1 MVMVMEEKIGMKK
14 MRSKMRMSGI
24 AGRAVVILVAFSLN
38 SCMLGKHYKELDLE
52 LPQAVVPGA
61 ADSLT
66 LADMEWWKF
75 YTDTTLQAL
84 IGKTLA
90 YNKDMLTAAAR
101 IKEMAA
107 LKRIK
112 TAALLPE
119 VSAAASGDREHT
131 DYNGNDLSIDRE
143 FGIKGKVAWELDL
156 WGNLRWGREK
166 GIAEYLQSVESRRAM
181 QMMLVAEVATAYYE
195 LVALDN
201 ELAIVKRTLD
211 TRKEGVHQAR
221 LRFEGGLTS
230 ETSYQQAQVELA
242 SAATLIPD
250 LEKRIVEKENQIALL
265 TGEYP
270 HAIARGTMDIPDIP
284 ADLPVGLPSELL
296 KRRPDLRVAEQK
308 LIAANAAVGI
318 AYTDRFP
325 RLTINFTYGVENGKL
340 SQLLGSPYSYL
351 IGSLTSPVFGFG
363 KKKAAY
369 KAQQAVYEQES
380 LQYEKKVL
388 EVFKEVNDAIVSY
401 RSIRETCQLKR
412 NLERAAKKYVDL
424 AQLQYLNG
432 VINYLDVLDAQR
444 KYFDA
449 QIGLSNAVRDEYT
462 ALVELYKALGGGWCG
477 SDYSS

>member
-1 MVMVMEEKIGMKK
+1 MKK
-14 MRSKMRMSGI
+14 MRSKIRMSGI

-38 SCMLGKHYKELDLE
+38 SCMLGKHYKGLDLE
-52 LPQAVVPGA
+52 LPQAVVSGA
-61 ADSLT
+61 VDSLT

-166 GIAEYLQSVESRRAM
+166 GIA
-181 QMMLVAEVATAYYE
+181 
-195 LVALDN
+195 
-201 ELAIVKRTLD
+201 
-211 TRKEGVHQAR
+211 VHQAR

-380 LQYEKKVL
+380 LPYEKKVL

-462 ALVELYKALGGGWCG
+462 ALVELYKALGGGWSG